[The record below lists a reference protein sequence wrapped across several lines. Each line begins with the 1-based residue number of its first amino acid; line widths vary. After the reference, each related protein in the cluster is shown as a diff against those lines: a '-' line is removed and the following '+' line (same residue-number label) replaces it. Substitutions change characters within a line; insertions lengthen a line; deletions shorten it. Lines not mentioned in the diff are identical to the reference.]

1 MPGGGGGSTIWE
13 SPLSPLEVQYNHT
26 LWMPATINTG
36 YGHQGGGTMLHTD
49 CHPINCPGPHCQ
61 PACVNYTRRV
71 CCKTK
76 RAPGL
81 VGVAIISCRYVK
93 NAMVC
98 QDRLGTNKQTQ
109 QEDSPSKH
117 WRSFHSPTY
126 ILYAMYTLM
135 ILCRMTGWNYMTA
148 DVPTALPLGCQRNCP
163 YPPDPHRGP

>member
-1 MPGGGGGSTIWE
+1 MPGGGGSSTIWE

-71 CCKTK
+71 CCKAK
-76 RAPGL
+76 VPP
-81 VGVAIISCRYVK
+81 VWFGVAIISCRYVK

-98 QDRLGTNKQTQ
+98 QDRLGTNKRNRKTHHRNIGAHFTH
-109 QEDSPSKH
+109 P
-117 WRSFHSPTY
+117 PIY
-126 ILYAMYTLM
+126 YM
-135 ILCRMTGWNYMTA
+135 LCII
-148 DVPTALPLGCQRNCP
+148 D
-163 YPPDPHRGP
+163 